1 MQDTCCETPTLKRYI
16 GIYIDIEEISRDT
29 AIEPLTSVG
38 LMSTHQPQK
47 VIAAGACA
55 TKSNFLPKTLTFF
68 PGFFGLRGHRQLR
81 PGRGDGEA
89 GVYYFLLLYLVQYT
103 YFYLLTIKH
112 KYKFIN

>member
-1 MQDTCCETPTLKRYI
+1 MGDVGQGGGEHGQVSRVTQNLHKTCNEV
-16 GIYIDIEEISRDT
+16 GIYIE
-29 AIEPLTSVG
+29 AYG
-38 LMSTHQPQK
+38 
-47 VIAAGACA
+47 

-68 PGFFGLRGHRQLR
+68 PVFFCPRGHRQLR